1 MHELSVAMS
10 IVDIALDHA
19 RKASAERITQVELD
33 IGTLSGIEYT
43 SLEFALEVATRDTLL
58 EKATFQIN
66 RIEPLA
72 ECHACLHRFQPGGV
86 FGRCPLFLCPANP
99 NQAYI
104 RRHTSPLIYK
114 SMCIAE

>member
-19 RKASAERITQVELD
+19 RKASAERVTQVELD

-43 SLEFALEVATRDTLL
+43 SLEFALDVATRDTLL
-58 EKATFQIN
+58 EKATFRIN

-72 ECHACLHRFQPGGV
+72 ECHACFHRFQPGGV
-86 FGRCPLFLCPANP
+86 FGKCPECGELNP
-99 NQAYI
+99 KLVCGKELQI
-104 RRHTSPLIYK
+104 KSLLI
-114 SMCIAE
+114 E